1 MPVLFCPV
9 RNCYVFDFPKK
20 NLKTKNKIINFNF
33 ISHKNKIIMDPNYKT
48 ILLGDNYVNQIDFG
62 ISDKKNNLKNELFK
76 FPLIKRKVEG
86 SDDFSNSDTKSEKDE
101 NHDINNMTN
110 YHTINLNKSNSIKL
124 ENECLLSNTFSN
136 STKDSIRINS
146 PKKTRKKK
154 LSILKNKRGN
164 SSTKIRENRNV
175 NKRVSFGSFQI
186 SFYKSQIPK

>member
-1 MPVLFCPV
+1 
-9 RNCYVFDFPKK
+9 
-20 NLKTKNKIINFNF
+20 
-33 ISHKNKIIMDPNYKT
+33 
-48 ILLGDNYVNQIDFG
+48 
-62 ISDKKNNLKNELFK
+62 
-76 FPLIKRKVEG
+76 
-86 SDDFSNSDTKSEKDE
+86 
-101 NHDINNMTN
+101 MTN